1 MQHNTMLLANVEI
14 EQAQLQ
20 AQARAERQARSKR
33 HGRRNAGLFS
43 RLRRR

>member
-1 MQHNTMLLANVEI
+1 MQHNTMLMANVEI

-20 AQARAERQARSKR
+20 AQARAERRARGKR
-33 HGRRNAGLFS
+33 NERRGGLFA

>member
-1 MQHNTMLLANVEI
+1 MQHNSMLLANVEI

-20 AQARAERQARSKR
+20 AQARAERRARSQR
-33 HGRRNAGLFS
+33 HQRRGGGLFS